1 MGAWGPHSFDNDRA
15 LDWLGDYLD
24 SPSDDTLRATF
35 NPAPK
40 GKTPGLIAKLF
51 GVRAKSSA
59 VRPDEEQVLA
69 AAEVIAAMRGYP
81 PTDAPDGFARLT
93 LRPPPDDL
101 VRAAIRGVDLI
112 LDESSELNSLWRGAD
127 DFSTA
132 HRGGL
137 PPEEDC
143 EEYLAWLASVGDLHE
158 RLTRP

>member
-24 SPSDDTLRATF
+24 SPSHDTLRATF
-35 NPAPK
+35 NPPPR

-81 PTDAPDGFARLT
+81 PADAPDDFARLT
-93 LRPPPDDL
+93 LHPPPDDL
-101 VRAAIRGVDLI
+101 VSAAIRGVDLI

-127 DFSTA
+127 DFSTM
-132 HRGGL
+132 HRGGA
-137 PPEEDC
+137 PPAEDS
-143 EEYLAWLASVGDLHE
+143 EDYLAWLASVGDLRE
-158 RLTRP
+158 RLTRA

>member
-1 MGAWGPHSFDNDRA
+1 MGAWGPHSFENDRA

-24 SPSDDTLRATF
+24 SPSDDRLRATF
-35 NPAPK
+35 DPPSR
-40 GKTPGLIAKLF
+40 GKPPGLIAKLF
-51 GVRAKSSA
+51 GGQAKSSA
-59 VRPDEEQVLA
+59 VPPDEEQVLA
-69 AAEVIAAMRGYP
+69 AAEVIAAMRGHP
-81 PTDAPDGFARLT
+81 LADAPDGFARLT

-101 VRAAIRGVDLI
+101 VSAAIRGVDLI

-137 PPEEDC
+137 PPEEDS
-143 EEYLAWLASVGDLHE
+143 EDYLAWLAGLRDLRE